1 MSRKVNCLDH
11 AVIEN
16 FFGSL
21 KPELLY
27 LRTFQ
32 SLDEFCQEL
41 AAYLE
46 YYNHNRIKEK
56 LKADLPHNFCPTFMG
71 YFTVVLR
78 RSTLE

>member
-46 YYNHNRIKEK
+46 YYNNNRIKEK
-56 LKADLPHNFCPTFMG
+56 LNGLSPVQYRIHNGFAA
-71 YFTVVLR
+71 
-78 RSTLE
+78 